1 MEMSNQYEYQFQVKT
16 DSAALHHENF
26 PKILAYKPQLDQL
39 CDRID
44 CLENF
49 IETVNR
55 NLTVLEKQV
64 EVAEEELDIP
74 DKSLNVFLKSINI
87 FGKPTKTV
95 RSTNINPQGNYQ
107 SIDIFKTSD
116 YFEETD
122 L

>member
-1 MEMSNQYEYQFQVKT
+1 M
-16 DSAALHHENF
+16 
-26 PKILAYKPQLDQL
+26 
-39 CDRID
+39 
-44 CLENF
+44 
-49 IETVNR
+49 
-55 NLTVLEKQV
+55 TVLEKQV